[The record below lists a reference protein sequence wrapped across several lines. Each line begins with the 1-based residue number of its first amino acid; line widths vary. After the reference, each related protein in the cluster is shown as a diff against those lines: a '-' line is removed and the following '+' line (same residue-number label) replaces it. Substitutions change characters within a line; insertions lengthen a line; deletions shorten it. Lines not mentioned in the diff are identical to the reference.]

1 MEYVGWDK
9 VTKIVEEFDQ
19 QVLMPFLVV
28 ASKLLNLG
36 NVEKKFPS
44 TTIIDDSLWG
54 VVAST

>member
-36 NVEKKFPS
+36 NVENFFPS